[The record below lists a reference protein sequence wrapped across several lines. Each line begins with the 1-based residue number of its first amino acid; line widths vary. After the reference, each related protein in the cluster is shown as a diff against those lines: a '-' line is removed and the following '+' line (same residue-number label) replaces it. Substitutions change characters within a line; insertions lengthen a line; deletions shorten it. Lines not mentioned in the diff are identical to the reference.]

1 MGNLDRA
8 ELLKEYAKEEPEN
21 PFNWYA
27 LAMEYLSIDTNESE
41 KYFNKLLSSFEAY
54 LPTYYTA
61 ASFFSEQQNLEKAKE
76 TFEKGITLA
85 QEKQEYKTL
94 QELKNAYQN
103 FLFEN
108 DLD

>member
-1 MGNLDRA
+1 MGNLDRL
-8 ELLKEYAKEEPEN
+8 EILKEYAKEEPEN

-27 LAMEYLSIDTNESE
+27 LAIEYLSVDPNEAE
-41 KYFNKLLSSFEAY
+41 KYFIKLLSSFEAY

-61 ASFFSEQQNLEKAKE
+61 ASFFSEREELEKAKE

-85 QEKQEYKTL
+85 QEKQEIKTL